1 MNSNDILIAN
11 TDDLRSE
18 MDYLEKTLLK
28 GHRIDPNLYEEYD
41 VKRGLR
47 DSTGRGV
54 LTGLTEVSDVCGFDV
69 INGRKIPAEGG
80 LYYQGINVKDLVN
93 GLQGKRFG
101 FEETTFLL
109 LFGRLPKEDELE
121 HFLNVLFEL
130 EDLTGRFVRD
140 VVMKASSPNIMN
152 SLQRC
157 VLTLYTYDENPEDIS
172 VENALRQSLELIAKL
187 PLIAVYS
194 YHAYRHFRKDETL
207 LIRNPEKGRSLAE
220 NILYMLRPDGQ
231 YTELEAKVLDV
242 ALILHAEHGGGNNST
257 FTTHVVTSSG
267 TDTYSSIAAS
277 IGSLKGPR
285 HGGANL
291 KVQNMFE
298 DIKANVKDWSDE
310 KEVENYL
317 CKILNKEA
325 FDHTGLIY
333 GMGHAVY
340 TLSDPREVILK
351 RFARDLAQEKGMMK
365 EFALYELV
373 ERLGGRLVM
382 EQRRLFKN
390 VCANVDFYSGFVYT
404 MLGIPKELFTPIF
417 AIARIPG
424 WSAHRLEEILNASKI
439 IRPAYKYVGHHAGFV
454 PYEERTP
461 EEGCEEVL
469 RDLEKGAATEA
480 AGETGEN
487 TEKEAPEAAKE
498 RSEEKE

>member
-1 MNSNDILIAN
+1 MSDHEMLNLDEMGCLKESMELLQDELMNN
-11 TDDLRSE
+11 
-18 MDYLEKTLLK
+18 
-28 GHRIDPNLYEEYD
+28 HRIDPNLYVEYD

-47 DSTGRGV
+47 DSAGKGV
-54 LTGLTEVSDVCGFDV
+54 LTGLTEISDVTGYNLV
-69 INGRKIPAEGG
+69 NGRKIPAHGR
-80 LYYQGINVKDLVN
+80 LYYQGYNVNELIEGLN
-93 GLQGKRFG
+93 GRKFG
-101 FEETTFLL
+101 FEETIYLL
-109 LFGRLPKEDELE
+109 LFGRLPSEKDMEMFKEVME
-121 HFLNVLFEL
+121 NFETL
-130 EDLTGRFVRD
+130 SGRFVRD
-140 VVMKASSPNIMN
+140 VVMKASNGDIMN
-152 SLQRC
+152 AMQRC
-157 VLTLYTYDENPEDIS
+157 ILTLYTYDAKPEDTS
-172 VENALRQSLELIAKL
+172 PENVLRQCLEMIAKL
-187 PLIAVYS
+187 PLLAVYS
-194 YHAYRHFRKDETL
+194 YHSYRHFRKDDTL
-207 LIRNPEKGRSLAE
+207 FIRNPEKGLSLAE
-220 NILYMLRPDGQ
+220 NILLMLRPDGN
-231 YTELEAKVLDV
+231 YTELEATVLDI

-267 TDTYSSIAAS
+267 TDTYSSVAAS

-317 CKILNKEA
+317 RKILNKEA
-325 FDHTGLIY
+325 FDRSGLIY

-351 RFARDLAQEKGMMK
+351 KFAKKLAEEKGMMK

-373 ERLGGRLVM
+373 ERLAGRLVM
-382 EQRRLFKN
+382 EQRKLFKN

-439 IRPAYKYVGHHAGFV
+439 IRPAYKYVGHHMDFI
-454 PYEERTP
+454 PYDERTS

-469 RDLEKGAATEA
+469 ENLESTSADS
-480 AGETGEN
+480 GEIQEN
-487 TEKEAPEAAKE
+487 PI
-498 RSEEKE
+498 EEKAQQES